1 MADPFLNARNQ
12 GYSTMGYGVLDAP
25 DTTLAAVTLRA
36 AQGQALSPRE
46 ARRLATRMAVE
57 RETAGL
63 AGQAVGNVDMGVPV
77 SVGGLLA
84 GTKLDRTMGRAAQAE
99 AAMSL
104 NPVLQNARIQQAKL
118 SMLTPTQ
125 QNARALGLPYEGL
138 DEQALAG
145 QVADESNVRNY
156 AAQSGLPLSQARVD
170 LTPIEVQ
177 PYQAQPL
184 VAPQVPEGA
193 DEFQK
198 ANATVFKGTETD
210 RFRQAGAEFSKRN
223 AGKVMSLVQLSR
235 ARSDFASEAVKP
247 QAEKEV
253 VFPDPKTGLNKSF
266 KVVQDGLGNVLSVS
280 PLAVIKDDATKQLD
294 ADFAKDYNEWTSGK
308 AAQSAADLGRL
319 DEAIKRLSGSEQIS
333 GPIVGAVTSIPG
345 VQRVA
350 NAFMPAV
357 KATETDVLA
366 VGQNQIRTIFGSS
379 PAQAEAQRL
388 LDRIYSKDV
397 TEQENIRRVTV
408 FRDMLQEGA
417 KAKAAKAAYFQ
428 QNGTLA
434 GFKGPSETD
443 ITSAAAAQITPED
456 AKAGGPPAARAWI
469 TGGK

>member
-1 MADPFLNARNQ
+1 
-12 GYSTMGYGVLDAP
+12 MGYGVLDAP

-84 GTKLDRTMGRAAQAE
+84 GTKLDPTMGRAAQAE

-138 DEQALAG
+138 DDQTLSS
-145 QVADESNVRNY
+145 QVVDETNLRNY
-156 AAQSGLPLSQARVD
+156 ATSALRPLDQAKVD
-170 LTPIEVQ
+170 LTQTNVVPFQVQ
-177 PYQAQPL
+177 PPTP
-184 VAPQVPEGA
+184 PQVPEGA

-198 ANATVFKGTETD
+198 ANATVFKGTNID
-210 RFRQAGAEFSKRN
+210 RARQAKAQWSQIN
-223 AGKVMSLVQLSR
+223 AGMPKSLVQISR
-235 ARSDFASEAVKP
+235 ESGDYVAEAMKP
-247 QAEKEV
+247 QAEKEI

-294 ADFAKDYNEWTSGK
+294 ADFAKEYNEWTSGK
-308 AAQSAADLGRL
+308 ATQSAADIGRL
-319 DEAIKRLSGSEQIS
+319 DEAIKRLGGSEQIS

-366 VGQNQIRTIFGSS
+366 VGQNQIRTIFGSN

-397 TEQENIRRVTV
+397 TEQENIRRVTL
-408 FRDMLQEGA
+408 FRDMLLEGA

-428 QNGTLA
+428 QNGNTLA
-434 GFKGPSETD
+434 GYKGPSETD
-443 ITSAAAAQITPED
+443 ITSKALAQITPED

>member
-1 MADPFLNARNQ
+1 MADPFSNARNQ
-12 GYSTMGYGVLDAP
+12 GYSTFGYGVLDAP

-46 ARRLATRMAVE
+46 ARRLATRMAIE

-84 GTKLDRTMGRAAQAE
+84 GTRLDPTVGRAVQAE

-104 NPVLQNARIQQAKL
+104 NPVLKNARIQQAKL

-138 DEQALAG
+138 DDQTLSG
-145 QVADESNVRNY
+145 QVADETNVRNY
-156 AAQSGLPLSQARVD
+156 AAQTGLPLSQARVD
-170 LTPIEVQ
+170 LTPVEVQ
-177 PYQAQPL
+177 PYQTQPL
-184 VAPQVPEGA
+184 TLPQVPEGA

-210 RFRQAGAEFSKRN
+210 RFRQAGAEFAKRN
-223 AGKVMSLVQLSR
+223 AGKVMSLAQLSR
-235 ARSDFASEAVKP
+235 ARADFASEAVKP
-247 QAEKEV
+247 QAEKEI

-308 AAQSAADLGRL
+308 ATQSAADIGRL
-319 DEAIKRLSGSEQIS
+319 DAAIARLGGSEQIS
-333 GPIVGAVTSIPG
+333 GPIVGAVTAIPG
-345 VQRVA
+345 VRRVA
-350 NAFMPAV
+350 NAIMPAAQ
-357 KATETDVLA
+357 ATETDVIS
-366 VGQNQIRTIFGSS
+366 VGQNQIRQIFGSN

-397 TEQENIRRVTV
+397 TEQENIRRVAV
-408 FRDMLQEGA
+408 FRDMLLEGA
-417 KAKAAKAAYFQ
+417 KAKAAKAEYFQ

-434 GFKGPSETD
+434 GYRGPSETD
-443 ITSAAAAQITPED
+443 ITSKAAAQVTPED

>member
-1 MADPFLNARNQ
+1 
-12 GYSTMGYGVLDAP
+12 MGYGVLDAP